1 MEVMKSVTF
10 TITTKSINK
19 STLWIQLWIQLCS
32 ALVFNFTITDIC
44 ATVIYTFI
52 GIFVIIDNFLKS
64 DLLKGGHSMNVAK
77 KYFWPQHQAKGGQRA
92 A

>member
-1 MEVMKSVTF
+1 M
-10 TITTKSINK
+10 
-19 STLWIQLWIQLCS
+19 
-32 ALVFNFTITDIC
+32 
-44 ATVIYTFI
+44 IYTFI

-92 A
+92 AWDVKTWYVTQQWETPAPIKSICP